1 MKESRI
7 TLGSKEKCTICSNKI
22 SLHFNPME
30 EWGIKGPLCG
40 KCYSKKI
47 DKHYP
52 GDHVRVNKEE

>member
-1 MKESRI
+1 M
-7 TLGSKEKCTICSNKI
+7 GSKEKCTICSNKI

-47 DKHYP
+47 DKHYV

>member
-1 MKESRI
+1 M
-7 TLGSKEKCTICSNKI
+7 GSKEKCTICSDKI

-52 GDHVRVNKEE
+52 GSHVRVNKEE